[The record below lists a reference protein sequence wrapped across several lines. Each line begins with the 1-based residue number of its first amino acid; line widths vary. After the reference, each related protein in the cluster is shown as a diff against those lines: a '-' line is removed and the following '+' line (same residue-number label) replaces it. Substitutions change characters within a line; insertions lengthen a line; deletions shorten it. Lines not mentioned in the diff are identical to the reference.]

1 MTSRP
6 RVIVTRRLPGLV
18 ERRLDRLFNAELNR
32 EDRPF
37 APAELRRALAE
48 ADGVLCTVS
57 DRIDAAVLSAEPM
70 RARILANFGVGYD
83 HIDLA
88 RARTRGLVV
97 TNTPGVLTEA
107 TADLAMALILMVA
120 RRLGEGE
127 RELRRGEWKGWAPTH
142 LMGTDVSG
150 RTLGIIGFGRI
161 GQAVSRRASL
171 GFGMRVL
178 SYSPGKRDHPPAGA
192 PAVEQVGL
200 EELLE
205 QSDFVSLHCPV
216 TPATRHMMNRERL
229 ARMKPSAILIN
240 TARGEVVDE
249 VALVEALASGRIA
262 GAGLDVFEREPQV
275 PSGLL
280 ERPTVVLL
288 PHLGSATESTRT
300 AMGMKAVDNLEA
312 FFRSGTVPDE
322 VGDSR

>member
-142 LMGTDVSG
+142 HMGTDVSG

-249 VALVEALASGRIA
+249 VALVEVFGAMDAEQFDFDLA
-262 GAGLDVFEREPQV
+262 
-275 PSGLL
+275 
-280 ERPTVVLL
+280 
-288 PHLGSATESTRT
+288 
-300 AMGMKAVDNLEA
+300 AVDRLNA
-312 FFRSGTVPDE
+312 PPAA
-322 VGDSR
+322 